1 MAKEIAIVR
10 IGIILNKNEGAL
22 QKIAL
27 PIKYGVGA
35 GIGSG
40 KQFMPWIHIKD
51 LSNLFK
57 FLVYKQ
63 NVTGIF
69 NAVAPDHITNI
80 ALTKLIAKHLNR
92 PLFLPNIPKIVMQT
106 LFGEMSAILLNGAR
120 ISAQKITNKGFEFE
134 FKSTENAIKNLI

>member
-10 IGIILNKNEGAL
+10 IGIILDKNEGAL

-27 PIKYGVGA
+27 PIKYGVGS

-63 NVTGIF
+63 NVTGVF

-92 PLFLPNIPKIVMQT
+92 PVFLPNIPKIVMQT
-106 LFGEMSAILLNGAR
+106 LFGEMSAILLYGAR
-120 ISAQKITNKGFEFE
+120 VSAQKIRDEGFQFE
-134 FKSTENAIKNLI
+134 FKDTENAIKDLI